1 MPKLSVYVTDE
12 LWDKA
17 RAASGEHNTSQLI
30 QRALELM
37 VERERTGETY
47 KESRPAGS
55 EATLALLR
63 GIYSDQARI
72 HLERGYQAGLNF
84 LTANRVPWGAFL
96 ELADD
101 GFDLKK
107 WLQGWKNTYLADIG
121 TKDWKEPDL
130 PDWFVNLSQ
139 DYYLGEFAKPVG
151 GDGFYPDRTYIQGF
165 ERAMRDVWRSVEYGP
180 EAQQG
185 PDQLPPMEER
195 APF

>member
-1 MPKLSVYVTDE
+1 MPKLSVYVSDE

-17 RAASGEHNTSQLI
+17 RKASGEHNTSQLI

-37 VERERTGETY
+37 VERESAGATY
-47 KESRPAGS
+47 KESRPPGS

-72 HLERGYQAGLNF
+72 HLERGYQAGLNY
-84 LTANRVPWGAFL
+84 LTAYRVPWDDFQQ
-96 ELADD
+96 LADRD
-101 GFDLKK
+101 FDLKR
-107 WLQGWKNTYLADIG
+107 WLQPWFSAFLDGVG
-121 TKDWKEPDL
+121 TKDWNPPKL
-130 PDWFVNLSQ
+130 PDWLVSLGQ
-139 DYYLGEFAKPVG
+139 DYYLGEFAKPID
-151 GDGFYPDRTYIQGF
+151 GDGFYPNRTYLQGF

-185 PDQLPPMEER
+185 SDQLPPMEEK